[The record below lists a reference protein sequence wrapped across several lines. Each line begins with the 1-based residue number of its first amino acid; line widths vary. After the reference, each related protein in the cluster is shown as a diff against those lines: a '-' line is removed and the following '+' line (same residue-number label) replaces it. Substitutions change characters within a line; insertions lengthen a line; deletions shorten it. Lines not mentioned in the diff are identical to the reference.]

1 MGQLG
6 VALRTLRSNVNL
18 FRAIAKCQVAFD
30 PYDYR
35 SVSAR
40 EFLRRVNS
48 PRVRRANPRLV
59 VEATVRDGGGSGGAE
74 LVISFLDG
82 RTLTLQPLDV
92 DVKTI
97 EREIA
102 LNIPVLTIYKLFEEE
117 TSGSAGFKG

>member
-1 MGQLG
+1 
-6 VALRTLRSNVNL
+6 
-18 FRAIAKCQVAFD
+18 
-30 PYDYR
+30 
-35 SVSAR
+35 
-40 EFLRRVNS
+40 
-48 PRVRRANPRLV
+48 V

-117 TSGSAGFKG
+117 TSGSVGFKG